1 MSKGKEI
8 AVEVTEASESPN
20 RKRGT
25 MRRALNKMASK
36 MGIREV
42 FTVTDRTKGQAR
54 RPQLSQGL
62 FEGDVVFGQ
71 AAEDG
76 ERAPRE

>member
-1 MSKGKEI
+1 M
-8 AVEVTEASESPN
+8 TEAGEFSN
-20 RKRGT
+20 RKKGT
-25 MRRALNKMASK
+25 MRRALNKVASK

-42 FTVTDRTKGQAR
+42 FTVTDRTKVQAR
-54 RPQLSQGL
+54 RPSVSRDCYDLLVASR
-62 FEGDVVFGQ
+62 